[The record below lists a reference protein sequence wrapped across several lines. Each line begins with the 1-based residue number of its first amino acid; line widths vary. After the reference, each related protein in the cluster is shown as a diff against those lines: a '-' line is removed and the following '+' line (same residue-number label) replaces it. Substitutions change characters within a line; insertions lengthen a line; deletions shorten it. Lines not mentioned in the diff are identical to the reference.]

1 VFESHL
7 TADFQDFAAWR
18 QSLVDLIEQVAG
30 FSQRLDLL
38 PSGGLLRLEILAR
51 EMRAEQFSIS
61 LYGEFARGKS
71 ELLNAV
77 LFADQG
83 RRFLPAGVGQ
93 TTMCPVEI
101 SASAPASLSLLPL
114 QASTLHE
121 SVQEL
126 KKDETHWHRLPLI
139 LQDAELTEKVLRRV
153 QETLCVP
160 LAEARRFG
168 LCPPLDSTRPELSHC
183 PSCGEGKVRISR
195 WRYAMLRLPAPILPD
210 GLVVIDTP
218 GLNSLG
224 SEADLGLDALR
235 MSDASVLVLAADS
248 GLTQSDLQIWDF
260 SLTVHNRE
268 RQLVLLNK
276 CDLLGGEG
284 VSAAERTAMIEEARR
299 NTSERLQIPLD
310 RVLAISARDALI
322 GRIRGD
328 PERIARSGIEPFE
341 QAIGSVLVRAKKREM
356 VENSKRLLERVL
368 LDQRFVLEEQMISVR
383 SELDS
388 MRRLETQTGEQVPKL
403 LERQSLLMDNLNAD
417 WKNFLD
423 QQQEFRRQAKKE
435 LLESLSLTALE
446 ALIEKAKAEILAVW
460 TTFGIYERFAQF
472 FVGTIAGFDDALLR
486 ANRLSEQM
494 MQSYRGL
501 EQKYALPK
509 LDTIPYLLLP
519 RRAEL
524 LALSDYYERFGK
536 RLEIAAY
543 PQSMVVKKSFL
554 KLANQ
559 VRNFVLDTRNDLLV
573 WLDES
578 LEMMNSHIERCQ
590 EQAQEKYAALH
601 AIAESTTSVQQRIE
615 SLRVK
620 ESHVQYDSEDLDA
633 LQRMMTDFFR
643 KNP

>member
-1 VFESHL
+1 MFESHL

-51 EMRAEQFSIS
+51 EMRAEQFGIS

-83 RRFLPAGVGQ
+83 RRFLPSGVGQ

-101 SASAPASLSLLPL
+101 SAGAPASLSLLPL

-126 KKDETHWHRLPLI
+126 KKDETHWHRLPII

-183 PSCGEGKVRISR
+183 PSCGEGKVKISR
-195 WRYAMLRLPAPILPD
+195 WRYAMLRLPAPTLPN

-284 VSAAERTAMIEEARR
+284 VSAAERAAMIEEARR
-299 NTSERLQIPLD
+299 NTAERLQIPID

-328 PERIARSGIEPFE
+328 SERVARSGIEAFE
-341 QAIGSVLVRAKKREM
+341 KAIGNALVRAKKREM
-356 VENSKRLLERVL
+356 VENTKRLLERVL
-368 LDQRFVLEEQMISVR
+368 LDQRFVLEEQMLSVR

-403 LERQSLLMDNLNAD
+403 LERQSLLMDNLSAD

-423 QQQEFRRQAKKE
+423 QQQDFRSKAKNE